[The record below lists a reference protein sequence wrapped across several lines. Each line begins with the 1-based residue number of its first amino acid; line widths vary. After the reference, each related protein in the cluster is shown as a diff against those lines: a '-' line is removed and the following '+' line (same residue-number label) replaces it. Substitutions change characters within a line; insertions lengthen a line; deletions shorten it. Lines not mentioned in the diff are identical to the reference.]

1 MAKQRCCSVCK
12 QPGHNKRTCPQGV
25 SRPPAKVKR
34 SKVVRRPPVVEE
46 PWVPEFVLEAKAP
59 EPWGKVESVVDLDA
73 ASAEYVEQRDLFLR
87 SFNGRKVEIYS
98 IKRLQHPIKQMQY
111 QLERQS
117 MAMRDRCPVESIVEK
132 TLFHGTSMEAVES
145 INKYGFN
152 RSYGAVQAYGNGVY
166 FARDSTLSADTMYA
180 KPGRNGHQMVYIAK
194 VLTGHS
200 TEGRAGMKYPPQRKA
215 GVLFDSMVNSMV
227 NPTIYVSGHN
237 DNQIYAEYLVEF
249 KQRVQVAV
257 AVAVAKPPPLGYVR
271 FQNGGAVAV
280 SIWYMGPT
288 PSLRHTPRKLQTL
301 LAGGNTTITCYG
313 QYGQVFAVC
322 PGTRV
327 PQSSAAQ
334 FIYQAKHGKFLDIAF
349 VGNKCVEL

>member
-1 MAKQRCCSVCK
+1 MSTMAKQRCCSVCK

-25 SRPPAKVKR
+25 SRPAKVKR
-34 SKVVRRPPVVEE
+34 SKAVRRPPVVVE
-46 PWVPEFVLEAKAP
+46 PWVPEFELEAKAP
-59 EPWGKVESVVDLDA
+59 EPWGKVEAVVDLDKA
-73 ASAEYVEQRDLFLR
+73 GAEYAEQRDLFLR
-87 SFNGRKVEIYS
+87 PFNGRKVDIYS

-111 QLERQS
+111 QLERKS
-117 MAMRDRCPVESIVEK
+117 MAMRDQCPVESIVEK

-194 VLTGHS
+194 VLTGRS
-200 TEGRAGMKYPPQRKA
+200 TEGRAGMKCPPQRKA
-215 GVLFDSMVNSMV
+215 GVLFDSMVNSTAH
-227 NPTIYVSGHN
+227 PTIYVSGHN

-249 KQRVQVAV
+249 KQCALP
-257 AVAVAKPPPLGYVR
+257 AKPTALGHVR
-271 FQNGGAVAV
+271 VKNHSSQLVT
-280 SIWYMGPT
+280 IWYMGIAGN
-288 PSLRHTPRKLQTL
+288 LAAYTPRQMQCLK
-301 LAGGNTTITCYG
+301 AGESSNITCYG
-313 QYGQVFAVC
+313 QYGQVFSVC
-322 PGTRV
+322 PGRSV
-327 PQSSAAQ
+327 PHGSAPQ